1 MEFDKLLVY
10 GTIILNIIFSII
22 DRVCQLTFYNI
33 TTFLDDTVK
42 STCLAFIVIKTCSYF
57 LMMVLYLLSIKDSEI
72 PLNDKI
78 KYFFIFMVSTE
89 VNYSVGVHKSF
100 KSRWAD
106 ADNIL
111 VTKKVLNTIH
121 LMFISL
127 PQLLI
132 ISIHSSA
139 KQKWESIDIIS
150 LFFSTFFIVWS
161 IIYYVICIVMESNFD
176 AEFNEP

>member
-1 MEFDKLLVY
+1 MDSGKFIIYFCIIINIVFTVLDRLSQLVY
-10 GTIILNIIFSII
+10 YS
-22 DRVCQLTFYNI
+22 I

-42 STCLAFIVIKTCSYF
+42 NTCLAFILVGTCSYF
-57 LMMVLYLLSIKDSEI
+57 LMMVFYLLSIKDSEI
-72 PLNDKI
+72 PLKDKI
-78 KYFFIFMVSTE
+78 QYFFIFMVSTE
-89 VNYSVGVHKSF
+89 VNYSVGVHKTF

-111 VTKKVLNTIH
+111 ITKKVLNTIH

-139 KQKWESIDIIS
+139 RQRWDAIDIIS
-150 LFFSTFFIVWS
+150 IFFSTFFIIWS
-161 IIYYVICIVMESNFD
+161 IIYYVICIVREKDFD
-176 AEFNEP
+176 AEFNE

>member
-1 MEFDKLLVY
+1 MDCERVFVY
-10 GTIILNIIFSII
+10 TCITANVIFSIL
-22 DRVCQLTFYNI
+22 DRVSQIVYYNLTS
-33 TTFLDDTVK
+33 FLDETVK
-42 STCLAFIVIKTCSYF
+42 STCLAFILIKTCSYF
-57 LMMVLYLLSIKDSEI
+57 VMMVLYLLSIKDSEI
-72 PLNDKI
+72 PLRDKI
-78 KYFFIFMVSTE
+78 PYFFAFMVSTE
-89 VNYSVGVHKSF
+89 VNFSVGVHKTF

-139 KQKWESIDIIS
+139 KQKWETIDIVSI
-150 LFFSTFFIVWS
+150 FFSTFFIIWS
-161 IIYYVICIVMESNFD
+161 IVYYILCIIREKDFD
-176 AEFNEP
+176 AEFNE